1 MPTVPRKAN
10 IAFNVVNVLIPFLL
24 SGLFVWIWD
33 LGPEARD
40 PWIREHGVVEMGTVI
55 GYGIFLLLYAYF
67 IRLKGT
73 LAAPILASLMMFRE
87 LDFHSAFTTMSITK
101 SRFFLS
107 GEVPLYEK
115 LIAGL
120 VWILV
125 IYCVIRVGLYFFK
138 PALNALKR
146 GRAYAW
152 AGVACAVNAALGKA
166 MDGLGRKLASIGI
179 EIGDAHNKY
188 WGAYEEVIEM
198 GIPIYMCLAVVAYV
212 VLSKQAAAEAAE

>member
-1 MPTVPRKAN
+1 MSSAPRKTN
-10 IAFNVVNVLIPFLL
+10 IAFNIVNVLLPFLL
-24 SGLFVWIWD
+24 SGLFVWIWA

-55 GYGIFLLLYAYF
+55 FYGIFLIFYACL
-67 IRLKGT
+67 IRLKAT
-73 LAAPILASLMMFRE
+73 VTAPILASLMMFRE
-87 LDFHSAFTTMSITK
+87 LDFHSSFTTMSITK

-115 LIAGL
+115 LVAGL

-125 IYCVIRVGLYFFK
+125 VYCVIRVGLYFFK
-138 PALNALKR
+138 PALSALRR

-152 AGVACAVNAALGKA
+152 AGVACAVNAFLGKA
-166 MDGLGRKLASIGI
+166 MDGLGRKLESIGI

-198 GIPIYMCLAVVAYV
+198 GIPLYMILAVIAYV
-212 VLSKQAAAEAAE
+212 VLSKQETSKAA